1 MDFKNKMS
9 NVAFGGDW
17 SEQLSAQHDTT
28 QSFAALQWAID
39 NCREQDVDTEE
50 VRDALAALTNTIEKG
65 GLLRDR
71 FSKGHKITD
80 QSLRHKHLYECVQ
93 LIKRWY

>member
-1 MDFKNKMS
+1 MS

-28 QSFAALQWAID
+28 QWFAALQWAID
-39 NCREQDVDTEE
+39 NCREQDVDTDE
-50 VRDALAALTNTIEKG
+50 VRDALDALTNTIEKG
-65 GLLRDR
+65 ELLRDR
-71 FSKGHKITD
+71 FSKGHMIAN
-80 QSLRHKHLYECVQ
+80 QSLRQQHFRECVV